1 VIEMPESTKL
11 PVEFS
16 DLQDLADLF
25 AISDDLKRSER
36 TEAASIVERRRL
48 VDTVWPRFA
57 AINGY
62 LDSHDDDS
70 AHLLGR
76 LAEAACE
83 VAIEIG
89 RSAAS
94 Q

>member
-1 VIEMPESTKL
+1 MPENVKL
-11 PVEFS
+11 PPEFS

-25 AISDDLKRSER
+25 AVGDDLKRGNQ
-36 TEAASIVERRRL
+36 ANGASMAERRKL
-48 VDTVWPRFA
+48 VDVVWPRLGS
-57 AINGY
+57 INLY
-62 LDSHDDDS
+62 LDIHDDEQ

-89 RSAAS
+89 QPTAA

>member
-1 VIEMPESTKL
+1 MKL
-11 PVEFS
+11 PTEFS

-25 AISDDLKRSER
+25 ATSDDLKRGES
-36 TEAASIVERRRL
+36 TDVAPVSERRRL
-48 VDTVWPRFA
+48 VDAVWPRLD

-62 LDSHDDDS
+62 LDDHDDDS

-89 RSAAS
+89 QPGRA

>member
-1 VIEMPESTKL
+1 MPENTKL
-11 PVEFS
+11 PTEFS
-16 DLQDLADLF
+16 DLQSLADLF
-25 AISDDLKRSER
+25 AISDDLKRNQSADAAPVSEQ
-36 TEAASIVERRRL
+36 RRL
-48 VDTVWPRFA
+48 VDTVWPRLD
-57 AINGY
+57 AINEY
-62 LDSHDDDS
+62 LDDHDDDS

-89 RSAAS
+89 QPGRA

>member
-1 VIEMPESTKL
+1 VRENIRL

-25 AISDDLKRSER
+25 AVSDDLKRGKQ
-36 TEAASIVERRRL
+36 ADDASIAERRKL
-48 VDTVWPRFA
+48 VDLVWPRLGS
-57 AINGY
+57 INSY
-62 LDSHDDDS
+62 LDNHDDDS

-89 RSAAS
+89 QPTAA
-94 Q
+94 QAQ

>member
-1 VIEMPESTKL
+1 MAESTKL

-16 DLQDLADLF
+16 DLQGLADLF
-25 AISDDLKRSER
+25 AISDDSKRGEG
-36 TEAASIVERRRL
+36 TNAASMVERRRL
-48 VDTVWPRFA
+48 VDTIWPRLG
-57 AINGY
+57 AINRY
-62 LDSHDDDS
+62 LDGHDDDS

-89 RSAAS
+89 EADCSR
-94 Q
+94 

>member
-1 VIEMPESTKL
+1 MPEKTKL

-25 AISDDLKRSER
+25 AVSDDLKRGEG
-36 TEAASIVERRRL
+36 TDAASIAERRRL
-48 VDTVWPRFA
+48 VDAVWPRLDG
-57 AINGY
+57 INRY
-62 LDSHDDDS
+62 LDIHDDDS

-83 VAIEIG
+83 VAIEVG
-89 RSAAS
+89 QPARS